1 MLKPEELSQVH
12 PGYAEYLYRWDY
24 YMRSYMGAEE
34 YRDGAYL
41 RKYIAED
48 QAPNN
53 AYQQR
58 LLDTALQ
65 NHARLTVDA
74 YRSFVFRNPPTRML
88 GELVDNQFVLDFIQ
102 NADMDNTTMTAFMR
116 EVNDQVLIYGGCWV
130 GTDKGNY
137 QSENMAEA
145 QELNM
150 RAYAKIY
157 NPTQVRNWGYKKL
170 VNGQNVLDYI
180 VVVDEEYANRDV
192 LRVWTEDKVE
202 KYTVSKKQFTPASS
216 EANYPGNM
224 YGRTDGVTLSY
235 GKVLEHE
242 EFDNPLGYVPFIHVQ
257 TDRSFHKGIGTS
269 HIGDVCDIQREIYNL
284 SSEAYESIRL
294 TSHPS
299 IVAEASADINGG
311 AGAIVTVDENTQ
323 IQPYLLQ
330 PNGESVSSILSVI
343 EQKTGAIED
352 VTHLAATKAKKG
364 PQSGIALQVERDML
378 NVKLSDIA
386 SVLERAEKL
395 IWKMWF
401 DWEQIEPTEEFD
413 IYYEKKFDLRDKHQ
427 EVALYEKAKNI
438 VPNASFQNYINA
450 ETARLLIENE
460 EDLQIVMDSMA
471 PKSEM
476 PLDLDMP
483 HPPMETPGD
492 MVMHMRKMV
501 EQGYSDQQIL
511 ELHPEINNFFDNNEE
526 ETTNVDTEEG

>member
-1 MLKPEELSQVH
+1 MLDPKQLSQVH

-41 RKYIAED
+41 RKYIAEE

-88 GELVDNQFVLDFIQ
+88 GSQVDNPFVVEFIE
-102 NADMDNTTMTAFMR
+102 NADMDNTTMNGFMR

-137 QSENMAEA
+137 QVENQAQA
-145 QELNM
+145 QELSL

-157 NPTQVRNWGYKKL
+157 NPTQVRNWTYKKL
-170 VNGQNVLDYI
+170 VNGQTVLDSI
-180 VVVDEEYANRDV
+180 VVVDEQHNDRDV
-192 LRVWTEDKVE
+192 LRIWTEDSVE
-202 KYTVSKKQFTPASS
+202 VYTVSKSNFAVGATEVA
-216 EANYPGNM
+216 YPGYPYN
-224 YGRTDGVTLSY
+224 RTDSVTIDY
-235 GKVLEHE
+235 GEVLDYER
-242 EFDNPLGYVPFIHVQ
+242 FDNPLGYVPFIHVQ

-284 SSEAYESIRL
+284 TSEAYENIRL
-294 TSHPS
+294 SSHPS

-311 AGAIVTVDENTQ
+311 SGSIITVDENTTV
-323 IQPYLLQ
+323 QPYLLQ
-330 PNGESVSSILSVI
+330 ATGSSIDSILACI

-386 SVLERAEKL
+386 GVLERAEKL

-401 DWEQIEPTEEFD
+401 DWEQITPDEEFD
-413 IYYEKKFDLRDKHQ
+413 IYYEKKFDLRDKFQ
-427 EVALYEKAKNI
+427 EVALYEKAKNL
-438 VPNASFQNYINA
+438 VPNSSFQNYINE
-450 ETARLLIENE
+450 ETARLMIENE
-460 EDLQIVMDSMA
+460 EDLQIVIDSMA
-471 PKSEM
+471 PKSQV
-476 PLDLDMP
+476 PVDTSMP
-483 HPPMETPGD
+483 HPPMKNPGD

-511 ELHPEINNFFDNNEE
+511 ELHPEIKNFFDNNGGD
-526 ETTNVDTEEG
+526 DTEQG

>member
-1 MLKPEELSQVH
+1 MLEPKQLSAVH
-12 PGYAEYLYRWDY
+12 PGYAEYIYRWDY

-41 RKYIAED
+41 RKYIAEE
-48 QAPNN
+48 QAPGN
-53 AYQQR
+53 AYHQR

-65 NHARLTVDA
+65 NHVRLTVDA

-88 GELVDNQFVLDFIQ
+88 GNMVDNQFVLDFIQ
-102 NADMDNTTMTAFMR
+102 NADMDNTTMTAFIR
-116 EVNDQVLIYGGCWV
+116 EVNDNILIYGGCWV

-137 QSENMAEA
+137 QAENMAEA
-145 QELNM
+145 QALNM

-157 NPTQVRNWGYKKL
+157 NPSQVRNWGYKKL
-170 VNGQNVLDYI
+170 INGQNVLEYI
-180 VVVDEEYANRDV
+180 VVVDEEYDDYDV
-192 LRVWTEDKVE
+192 LKVWTEDKVE
-202 KYTVSKKQFTPASS
+202 KYKVSKKDFTPISG
-216 EANYPGNM
+216 ETNYPGSVTT
-224 YGRTDGVTLSY
+224 RTDSVILEY

-242 EFDNPLGYVPFIHVQ
+242 EFTNPLGYIPFIHVQ

-269 HIGDVCDIQREIYNL
+269 HVGDVCDLQREIYNL

-294 TSHPS
+294 SSHPS

-311 AGAIVTVDENTQ
+311 SGAIITVDESTN

-330 PNGESVSSILSVI
+330 ATGSSIDSILACI
-343 EQKTGAIED
+343 EQKTQAIES

-386 SVLERAEKL
+386 NVLERAEKL

-401 DWEQIEPTEEFD
+401 DWEQIVPDEEFD

-427 EVALYEKAKNI
+427 EVALYEKAKNL
-438 VPNASFQNYINA
+438 VPNSSFQNYINE

-460 EDLQIVMDSMA
+460 EDLQIVIDSMA

-476 PLDLDMP
+476 PLDTNMP

-511 ELHPEINNFFDNNEE
+511 ELHPEIKKFFGNNEE
-526 ETTNVDTEEG
+526 TNTDTEEG

>member
-1 MLKPEELSQVH
+1 MLKPEQLSAVH

-41 RKYIAED
+41 RKYIAEE
-48 QAPNN
+48 QAPGN
-53 AYQQR
+53 AYSQR

-65 NHARLTVDA
+65 NHVRLTVDA

-88 GELVDNQFVLDFIQ
+88 GALVDNPFVMDFIE
-102 NADMDNTTMTAFMR
+102 NADMDHTTMSAFMR

-137 QSENMAEA
+137 QAENMAEA
-145 QELNM
+145 ETLQM

-157 NPTQVRNWGYKKL
+157 NPTQVRNWTYKKL
-170 VNGQNVLDYI
+170 VNGQNVLDSL
-180 VVVDEEYANRDV
+180 VVVDEEYNDYDV
-192 LRVWTEDKVE
+192 LRIWTADKVE
-202 KYTVSKKQFTPASS
+202 KYTVSKKEFTPVGNTIDYPGSS
-216 EANYPGNM
+216 EM
-224 YGRTDGVTLSY
+224 RSDSVTINY
-235 GKVLEHE
+235 GKILEHE
-242 EFDNPLGYVPFIHVQ
+242 EFKNPLGYIPFIHVQ

-284 SSEAYESIRL
+284 TSEAYENIRL
-294 TSHPS
+294 SSHPS

-311 AGAIVTVDENTQ
+311 SGAIITVDESTNV
-323 IQPYLLQ
+323 QPYLLQ
-330 PNGESVSSILSVI
+330 ATGSSIDSILAVI
-343 EQKTGAIED
+343 EQKTGVIES

-364 PQSGIALQVERDML
+364 PQSGIAIQLERDML

-386 SVLERAEKL
+386 GVLERAEKL

-401 DWEQIEPTEEFD
+401 DWEQIVPDEEFD
-413 IYYEKKFDLRDKHQ
+413 IYYEKKFDMRDKHQ
-427 EVALYEKAKNI
+427 EVALYEKAKSI
-438 VPNASFQNYINA
+438 VPNSSFQNYINA

-460 EDLQIVMDSMA
+460 EDLQIVIDSMA
-471 PKSEM
+471 PKAEI
-476 PLDLDMP
+476 PVDTNMP
-483 HPPMETPGD
+483 HPPMLTPGD

-511 ELHPEINNFFDNNEE
+511 ELHPEIKKFFGNNEE
-526 ETTNVDTEEG
+526 TNPDIEEG